1 MGFVTKM
8 SEEHIFPSPNAIH
21 LKRSIEEKLDVASR
35 LDKGERI
42 VDTYRNVRFAHKCV
56 HTAQGN
62 ADRTAENAKSGP
74 KILLV

>member
-1 MGFVTKM
+1 MAFVTKM
-8 SEEHIFPSPNAIH
+8 SEERISPSPNAIH

-56 HTAQGN
+56 HTVHDN

-74 KILLV
+74 EIL